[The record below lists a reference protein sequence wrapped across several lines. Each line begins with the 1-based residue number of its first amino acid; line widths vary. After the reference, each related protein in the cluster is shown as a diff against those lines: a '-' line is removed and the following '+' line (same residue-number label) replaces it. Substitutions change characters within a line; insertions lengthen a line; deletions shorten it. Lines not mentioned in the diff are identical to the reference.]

1 MNEEEEKIRTLLQH
15 AFPPAPSELRQ
26 DLWPQ
31 MLRRM
36 EERVATV
43 PWFDW
48 ALIALLI
55 AAMAASP
62 HSIPLLLYHL

>member
-1 MNEEEEKIRTLLQH
+1 MNKEDEKIRSLLNQ
-15 AFPPAPSELRQ
+15 ALPPMHNEIRR

-36 EERVATV
+36 EERAPKVA
-43 PWFDW
+43 WFDW

-55 AAMAASP
+55 GAIAVSP
-62 HSIPLLLYHL
+62 HSIPLLLYHF

>member
-1 MNEEEEKIRTLLQH
+1 MNSEEEKIRSLLSQ
-15 AFPPAPSELRQ
+15 ALPPMQNELAR

-36 EERVATV
+36 DERAPTV

-55 AAMAASP
+55 AAIAVSP

>member
-1 MNEEEEKIRTLLQH
+1 MNNEEEKIRTLLRH
-15 AFPPAPSELRQ
+15 AFPPAQTELRQ

-31 MLRRM
+31 MLGRM
-36 EERVATV
+36 NERASTV

-55 AAMAASP
+55 AAIAVSP

>member
-1 MNEEEEKIRTLLQH
+1 MNNEEEKIRAL
-15 AFPPAPSELRQ
+15 LRQ
-26 DLWPQ
+26 ALPSTQNELTRDLWPQ
-31 MLRRM
+31 MLVRM
-36 EERVATV
+36 QERAPTV

-55 AAMAASP
+55 AAIAISP